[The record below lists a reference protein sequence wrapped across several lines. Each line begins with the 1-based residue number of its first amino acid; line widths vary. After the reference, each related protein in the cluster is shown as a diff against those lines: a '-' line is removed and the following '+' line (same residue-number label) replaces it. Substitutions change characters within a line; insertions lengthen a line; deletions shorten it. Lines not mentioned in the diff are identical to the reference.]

1 MFISIINV
9 INEIFFDLCY
19 IILKKKKG
27 LILMEPKINLKNVS
41 FAAQCTEA
49 SEEVVPHFVSDKI
62 VEKVSV
68 LDIELD
74 KAEAYIEFD
83 DISVPT
89 LEIEKGSPSNFDV
102 KMGDNFL
109 IIKEL
114 PCNDISKIKIKIP
127 YEISYANIKMVSKN
141 ANIFV
146 PNMKC
151 EIMKLDNIEG
161 CIDIQK
167 IITGLMLV
175 DNLDGN
181 VKAQK
186 ITAEEVKINNDSGNI
201 NIGQVLAK
209 YSNVKTNTGSVIV
222 KKSNSVL
229 NCFETNG
236 GDIFLDSKLVSNN
249 SKGMN

>member
-1 MFISIINV
+1 
-9 INEIFFDLCY
+9 
-19 IILKKKKG
+19 
-27 LILMEPKINLKNVS
+27 MEPKINLKNVS

-114 PCNDISKIKIKIP
+114 PCNDTSKIKIKIP
-127 YEISYANIKMVSKN
+127 YEISYANIKMVSK
-141 ANIFV
+141 
-146 PNMKC
+146 
-151 EIMKLDNIEG
+151 
-161 CIDIQK
+161 
-167 IITGLMLV
+167 MLIS
-175 DNLDGN
+175 L
-181 VKAQK
+181 
-186 ITAEEVKINNDSGNI
+186 
-201 NIGQVLAK
+201 
-209 YSNVKTNTGSVIV
+209 
-222 KKSNSVL
+222 
-229 NCFETNG
+229 
-236 GDIFLDSKLVSNN
+236 FLI
-249 SKGMN
+249 

>member
-1 MFISIINV
+1 
-9 INEIFFDLCY
+9 
-19 IILKKKKG
+19 
-27 LILMEPKINLKNVS
+27 MEPKINLKNLS
-41 FAAQCTEA
+41 LNAQCTEA
-49 SEEVVPHFVSDKI
+49 SEEIVPHFVSDKI
-62 VEKVSV
+62 TQKVSI

-114 PCNDISKIKIKIP
+114 PCNDISKIRIKIP
-127 YEISYANIKMVSKN
+127 YELSYANVKIISKN

-151 EIMKLDNIEG
+151 EIIKLDNIKG

-181 VKAQK
+181 IKVQK
-186 ITAEEVKINNDSGNI
+186 ITAEEVKINNASGNI
-201 NIGQVLAK
+201 NVGQILAK
-209 YSNVKTNTGSVIV
+209 HSNVKTNTGTIIV

-229 NCFETNG
+229 DSFETNG
-236 GDIFLDSKLVSNN
+236 GDIFWDSRLISNN

>member
-1 MFISIINV
+1 
-9 INEIFFDLCY
+9 
-19 IILKKKKG
+19 
-27 LILMEPKINLKNVS
+27 MEPKINLKNLS
-41 FAAQCTEA
+41 LNAQCTEA
-49 SEEVVPHFVSDKI
+49 SEEIVPHFVSDKI
-62 VEKVSV
+62 TQKVSI

-102 KMGDNFL
+102 KIGDNFL

-114 PCNDISKIKIKIP
+114 PCNDISKIRIKIP
-127 YEISYANIKMVSKN
+127 YELSYANVKIISKN

-151 EIMKLDNIEG
+151 EIMKLDNIKG

-181 VKAQK
+181 IKVQK

-201 NIGQVLAK
+201 NVGQILAK
-209 YSNVKTNTGSVIV
+209 HSNVKTNTGTIIV

-229 NCFETNG
+229 DSFETNG
-236 GDIFLDSKLVSNN
+236 GDIFWDSRLISNN

>member
-1 MFISIINV
+1 
-9 INEIFFDLCY
+9 
-19 IILKKKKG
+19 
-27 LILMEPKINLKNVS
+27 MEPKINLKNLS
-41 FAAQCTEA
+41 LAAQCREA
-49 SEEVVPHFVSDKI
+49 SEKIVPHFVSDKI
-62 VEKVSV
+62 TQKVSV

-74 KAEAYIEFD
+74 KAEAFIEFD

-89 LEIEKGSPSNFDV
+89 LQIEKGSPSNFDV

-109 IIKEL
+109 IVKEL
-114 PCNDISKIKIKIP
+114 PCNDTSKIRIKIP
-127 YEISYANIKMVSKN
+127 YEVSYANVKIVSKN

-151 EIMKLDNIEG
+151 EIMKLDNIKG

-181 VKAQK
+181 IKAQK

-201 NIGQVLAK
+201 NVGQILANH
-209 YSNVKTNTGSVIV
+209 SSVKTNTGTIIV

-229 NCFETNG
+229 DSFETNG
-236 GDIFLDSKLVSNN
+236 GDIFWDSRLISNN